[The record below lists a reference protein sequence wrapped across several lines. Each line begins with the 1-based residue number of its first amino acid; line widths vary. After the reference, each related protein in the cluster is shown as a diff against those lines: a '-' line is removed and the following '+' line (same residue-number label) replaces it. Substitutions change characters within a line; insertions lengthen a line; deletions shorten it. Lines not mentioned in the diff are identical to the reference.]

1 MKPPESTLPGVS
13 FDFDQPCSIAP
24 VGQAPAQ
31 VPQSTQESAL
41 ISYFPS
47 PAEIAPTGHSPSQVP
62 QLTQESVIT
71 YAIGKSSLCIS
82 NIKPVA

>member
-1 MKPPESTLPGVS
+1 MFEQYTLPGNYS
-13 FDFDQPCSIAP
+13 WLIAP

-31 VPQSTQESAL
+31 VPHSMQVSAA

-62 QLTQESVIT
+62 QLTHESEIT
-71 YAIGKSSLCIS
+71 YAILSSSFKNNKQCIG
-82 NIKPVA
+82 